1 MYSAWLHNKG
11 IKLPETTNVTE
22 NVKKERKH
30 ITMLKVPVRMKNNR
44 TSSIRQFFKSD
55 N

>member
-1 MYSAWLHNKG
+1 MYSAWLHNIG
-11 IKLPETTNVTE
+11 IKLPATTKVTE

-30 ITMLKVPVRMKNNR
+30 ITMVKVPVRTESNR
-44 TSSIRQFFKSD
+44 ASSMRYFQSD